1 MPLDNSTTDAVF
13 TWIFTPEYFDVEDF
27 GTSDLTRVEMMQM
40 LDNIK
45 HLKAHV
51 VGKIEADIALERSCE
66 ESMLAELPEWEDVPS
81 TRRMDFSLPE

>member
-27 GTSDLTRVEMMQM
+27 GTSDLSRVEMMQM

-51 VGKIEADIALERSCE
+51 VEKIEADIEMARLCD
-66 ESMLAELPEWEDVPS
+66 LPPNL
-81 TRRMDFSLPE
+81 RKMDFSLPE

>member
-13 TWIFTPEYFDVEDF
+13 TWIFTPEYFDVKDF
-27 GTSDLTRVEMMQM
+27 GTSDMSRVEMMQM

-51 VGKIEADIALERSCE
+51 VEKIEADIEMARLCD
-66 ESMLAELPEWEDVPS
+66 LPPNL
-81 TRRMDFSLPE
+81 RKMDFSLPE